1 MSTLNRRR
9 HLLPEM
15 EGFSA
20 RWYARQRGTP
30 SQIAI
35 VRRQAAQLTEGMP
48 NGAVLE
54 VAPGP
59 GYFAI
64 EIARLGRFQV
74 TGLDISHTMVEIS
87 KENAAAAGVNIEF
100 RQGDATEMPFADESF
115 DLVVCQAAFKTFKR
129 PVSALNEVHR
139 VLRRGGRAVIQ
150 DLRKEASGADID
162 REVDGQKV
170 GAVNG
175 FMTKRIL
182 AWLRNRAYSASHFES
197 LVAESNFRTC
207 EIKSDGIALE
217 VRLEK

>member
-115 DLVVCQAAFKTFKR
+115 DLVVCQAAFKNFKR

-217 VRLEK
+217 VRLQK